1 MKRKSSLYLKDIL
14 AAIQKIDEFIEERTV
29 ERFINDDKT
38 SSAVIRKLEIIGEAV
53 KQLPPEIRERYSEIP
68 WTAMAKSRDKII
80 HFYHGVDYEIIWQII
95 KEDLPSVKERLQQIY
110 LQIVEEEQRG

>member
-14 AAIQKIDEFIEERTV
+14 TAIQKIDEFIEGMNFEQFL
-29 ERFINDDKT
+29 EDDKT

-68 WTAMAKSRDKII
+68 WAAMAKSRDKII
-80 HFYHGVDYEIIWQII
+80 HFYHGIDYEIIWQII
-95 KEDLPSVKERLQQIY
+95 KEDLPRVKEKLQQIY
-110 LQIVEEEQRG
+110 LQIVKEEQRG